1 MTKKNQ
7 FWILSI
13 GGSILLV
20 GVFIFSSIRSVSQ
33 ISLKPPLEMQASLQ
47 ELRQGG
53 KTFWEENQEIR
64 QKYKDLQELEEEYT
78 QAVKNDNQEKIQELE
93 KEIDRILQ
101 DFPDTKIDKE

>member
-1 MTKKNQ
+1 MTKKNR

-20 GVFIFSSIRSVSQ
+20 GVFLFSAIQSVSQ
-33 ISLKPPLEMQASLQ
+33 ISLEKPTGMESSLQ

-53 KTFWEENQEIR
+53 KTFWEGNQQIY
-64 QKYKDLQELEEEYT
+64 QKYQDIQKLEEEYT

-101 DFPDTKIDKE
+101 DFPDTEIDKE